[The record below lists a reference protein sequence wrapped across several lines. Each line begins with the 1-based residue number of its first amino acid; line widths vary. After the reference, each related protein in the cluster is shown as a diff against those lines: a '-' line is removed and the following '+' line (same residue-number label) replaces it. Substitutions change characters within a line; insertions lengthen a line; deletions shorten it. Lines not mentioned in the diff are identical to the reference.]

1 MPRRK
6 RKPKRQTKRQR
17 KRIEKARSVIDTYVE
32 HAAEV
37 FPRHFT
43 KDCCINAT
51 RVLVEVMAHFGVSA
65 QPLSVSC
72 VAHNKILVDYIEKH
86 RGSLTEAEVDEAY
99 DNGAWGVRIETGK
112 QVKPNGWP
120 GHLVAVVNNKWLV
133 DSSAGQMSRP
143 HKGIQLPPIVVV
155 PATRRFQSGDE
166 LCVLTGP
173 EGALLLYEAKPG
185 DTSYVTASGWQR
197 HDGNLTVVAE
207 VIEAMEGNSE

>member
-6 RKPKRQTKRQR
+6 RKPRRQTKRQR

-72 VAHNKILVDYIEKH
+72 VAHNKILVDCIEKH

-185 DTSYVTASGWQR
+185 DTSYVTASGWER
-197 HDGNLTVVAE
+197 HPGNLAVVAE